1 MEMIGIIFSNIY
13 DNAMAD
19 LTYNRTVASLPFGGR
34 YRQID
39 FVLSNMV
46 NSGISQIGVITKYNY
61 QSLMDHLGSC
71 SEWDL
76 NNKNGGIFLLPPFV
90 TGQAGVYRGKLEAL
104 HVALNFLSKRQE
116 EYVLLSDSTTICN
129 IDYDPILEEHIESGC
144 DITAISHEFRPEDQG
159 VTHDLLLKAD
169 SSGTVTDMAVNLE
182 GQQDDAL
189 VGMGM
194 FLMKREQLIEVI
206 KTSVARDLHHF
217 EREFMLRGF
226 RQGLLTVHAAKF
238 EGTVLRNDSVSVYFK
253 NNLRLAEES
262 VRKDI
267 FRSDRPIYTKVRD
280 EIPSFYGESSQVND
294 CIIADGCRIEGTVEN
309 AVLFRNVTVGK
320 GSVVKDC
327 VIMQGTKI
335 GENCHLDRV
344 ILDKDVTVR
353 DGVELKGANTSPI
366 VIKKGETVE

>member
-13 DNAMAD
+13 DNAMAE

-46 NSGISQIGVITKYNY
+46 NSGISQIGIITKYNY

-76 NNKNGGIFLLPPFV
+76 NSKNGGIYLLPPFV

-104 HVALNFLSKRQE
+104 HIALKFLSRRSE
-116 EYVLLSDSTTICN
+116 EYVLLSDSTTLCN
-129 IDYDPILEEHIESGC
+129 IDYDPILEEHIASGC
-144 DITAISHEFRPEDQG
+144 DITAIAHEFREEDKGIKQ
-159 VTHDLLLKAD
+159 DLLLQADKKGRVTDLAVDLEAD
-169 SSGTVTDMAVNLE
+169 SADY
-182 GQQDDAL
+182 L

-194 FLMKREQLIEVI
+194 FIMKRELLIEVI

-226 RQGLLTVHAAKF
+226 RMEELSVHAAKF
-238 EGTVLRNDSVSVYFK
+238 DGVVLRNTSVSVFFQ
-253 NNLRLAEES
+253 NNLKLADEKI
-262 VRKDI
+262 RRDI

-280 EIPSFYGESSQVND
+280 EIPSFYGEDSEVND
-294 CIIADGCRIEGTVEN
+294 CIIADGCRIKGKVEN
-309 AVLFRNVTVGK
+309 AVLFRDVKVGK
-320 GSVVKDC
+320 GSVVKNC
-327 VIMQGTKI
+327 VVMQGTEI
-335 GENCHLDRV
+335 GENCFIDRV
-344 ILDKDVTVR
+344 ILDKDVTVC
-353 DGVELKGANTSPI
+353 DGVELKGATTSPI